1 MRSTELLANYPLQLI
16 SPHPR
21 YSFHTAQDGKGGFVN
36 DIDEHRM
43 LVDGWYYWVAR
54 INPADAAARG
64 IEHGK
69 LVRLFNDRGAVI
81 CAAMVTE
88 RITAGV
94 IHAFES
100 SAVYAPLG
108 KPGESA
114 DRGGCI
120 NQLTP
125 KRFQTD
131 MTNASAPNSC
141 LIEIEAWDGKTEI
154 AA

>member
-1 MRSTELLANYPLQLI
+1 
-16 SPHPR
+16 
-21 YSFHTAQDGKGGFVN
+21 
-36 DIDEHRM
+36 
-43 LVDGWYYWVAR
+43 
-54 INPADAAARG
+54 
-64 IEHGK
+64 
-69 LVRLFNDRGAVI
+69 
-81 CAAMVTE
+81 MVTE
-88 RITAGV
+88 RIQPGV

-100 SAVYAPLG
+100 SAVYAPMG
-108 KPGESA
+108 VPGESA

-141 LIEIEAWDGKTEI
+141 LIQIEKWDGKTEI